1 MPIDDAYLVS
11 LLTDLVNIP
20 SVFPR
25 EAEVMLFLEQV
36 LVDIGLPVERLP
48 LSDSRFNLLA
58 SIGKGS
64 PVLCLNAHAD
74 TVPTSGSSTPEARV
88 ERNLLYGLGS
98 ADDKA
103 SIAAMITAVRAIHES
118 RARLNGRLDI
128 LISVDEEG
136 DAMGVRTAV
145 EEGYRCDIALVGE
158 PTELEIVRAH
168 CGLIFLDLITYGKS
182 AHGSMPFEGVNAIDM
197 AYELVTGL
205 RSIVAG
211 YKPHPLL
218 GPPSLNLG
226 IIGGGDRPN
235 RVPDRCEASV
245 DIRLVPPMTDTLVLE
260 QIAAYFQGWLGRA
273 EYKVTKRG
281 GPLDTPAES
290 PIVGTLHSAIEEVLG
305 TAPRIAS
312 WRGWTEAESF
322 HSQLGIDT
330 VVFGPG
336 SLKQAH
342 SGNEFVDLR
351 QVRAAARVYA
361 QTALKL
367 LQ

>member
-1 MPIDDAYLVS
+1 MSIDEDYLLG

-36 LVDIGLPVERLP
+36 LVDIGLLVERLP
-48 LSDSRFNLLA
+48 ISDGRYNLLA
-58 SIGKGS
+58 SIGKGA

-74 TVPTSGSSTPEARV
+74 TVPSTGNSTPQARV
-88 ERNLLYGLGS
+88 EGNVLYGLGS

-103 SIAAMITAVRAIHES
+103 SIAAMITAVRAI
-118 RARLNGRLDI
+118 RNVGAQLNGRLDI

-145 EEGYRCDIALVGE
+145 EQGYQCDIALVGE
-158 PTELEIVRAH
+158 PTDLEIVRAH
-168 CGLIFLDLITYGKS
+168 CGLIFLDLITHGKS
-182 AHGSMPFEGVNAIDM
+182 AHGSMPFEGVNAIEM
-197 AYELVTGL
+197 VYELVAGL
-205 RSIVAG
+205 RSIVTS
-211 YKPHPLL
+211 YRPHPLL

-226 IIGGGDRPN
+226 IISGGDCPN
-235 RVPDRCEASV
+235 RVPDRCKASV
-245 DIRLVPPMTDTLVLE
+245 DIRVVPPMTDTLMLE
-260 QIAAYFQGWLGRA
+260 EIAAYFQAWLGRA
-273 EYKVTKRG
+273 EYMVTKQG
-281 GPLDTPAES
+281 GPLDVPE
-290 PIVGTLHSAIEEVLG
+290 HSSVVRVLSSVIEEVLG
-305 TAPRIAS
+305 TVPRMVS

-322 HSQLGIDT
+322 RSQLGIDA

-342 SGNEFVDLR
+342 SGNEFVDLG

-361 QTALKL
+361 ETALKL